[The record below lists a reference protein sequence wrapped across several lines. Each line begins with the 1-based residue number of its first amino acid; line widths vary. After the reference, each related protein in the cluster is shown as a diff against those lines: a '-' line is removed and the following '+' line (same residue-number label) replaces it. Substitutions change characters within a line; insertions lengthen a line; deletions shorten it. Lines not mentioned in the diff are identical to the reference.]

1 MFSFGYIYN
10 MIRKSLFFIFSLWGR
25 REKQTI
31 AQSKHLSFSLSLALS
46 SSLSLSLTLG
56 DAKTVEIFSLST
68 SLLLTLS
75 KERKGI

>member
-1 MFSFGYIYN
+1 MF
-10 MIRKSLFFIFSLWGR
+10 LFLSLWGR
-25 REKQTI
+25 REQQTI

-46 SSLSLSLTLG
+46 NCHSATLTLG
-56 DAKTVEIFSLST
+56 DAKTVEYFSLST